1 MHKIPKGTA
10 LAFDFGEARIG
21 VAQGDAELNCPSA
34 GTVTGGSNDE
44 KFAAIAKLVQ
54 EWQPRYFVV
63 GLPVHA
69 DGTEHEMTHLSRKF
83 GRRLNGRFNLPVYW
97 VDERLSS
104 VYAESLLSEAQVLGK
119 NANRCSTKWRR
130 KPSCTVFSRAV
141 RRNVS
146 TGVKVKRRG

>member
-21 VAQGDAELNCPSA
+21 VAQAMRNWGCPIRWPPLPAAATMKNSRQSPSWFKN
-34 GTVTGGSNDE
+34 GSRVILSSDCS
-44 KFAAIAKLVQ
+44 
-54 EWQPRYFVV
+54 
-63 GLPVHA
+63 HA

-104 VYAESLLSEAQVLGK
+104 VCAESLLSEAQVLGK
-119 NANRCSTKWRR
+119 NANRCSTAAAQAILHGFLEGGPAECFNGRE
-130 KPSCTVFSRAV
+130 
-141 RRNVS
+141 
-146 TGVKVKRRG
+146 G